1 MIDAIRSHAAGLG
14 SVETLDSG
22 VRAGLGHPLGPLAL
36 ADLIGLDTTLAIADV
51 LYASSADPAFKAP
64 PLLRQMVRLGRLGR
78 KTGQGFY
85 AYRR

>member
-78 KTGQGFY
+78 NTGQGFY
-85 AYRR
+85 A